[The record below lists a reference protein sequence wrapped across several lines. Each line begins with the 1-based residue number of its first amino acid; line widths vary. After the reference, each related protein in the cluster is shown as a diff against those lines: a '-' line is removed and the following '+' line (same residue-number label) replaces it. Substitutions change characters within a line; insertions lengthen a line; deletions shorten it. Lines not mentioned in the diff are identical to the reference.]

1 MGLFLGR
8 SGKLLEGEARWI
20 VCEVDLVGWLPLL
33 LTQLA
38 LGSKGSQDWWV
49 GAQAVELAAML

>member
-1 MGLFLGR
+1 MGLSSGWT
-8 SGKLLEGEARWI
+8 GKLLEGEEKWTA
-20 VCEVDLVGWLPLL
+20 CEQDFVGWLPLF
-33 LTQLA
+33 LTDLA

>member
-1 MGLFLGR
+1 MGR
-8 SGKLLEGEARWI
+8 SGKLLEGEERWI